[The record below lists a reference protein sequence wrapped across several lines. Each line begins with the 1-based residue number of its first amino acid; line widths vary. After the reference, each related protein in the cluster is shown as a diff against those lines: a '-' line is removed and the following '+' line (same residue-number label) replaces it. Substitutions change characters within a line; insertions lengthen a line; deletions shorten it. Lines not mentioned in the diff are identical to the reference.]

1 MRRIAVVGASG
12 FVGSTLVERL
22 LAQAQ
27 DEVLPLIHSSGNAW
41 RLARLSIDLP
51 AVDLLARDEIERA
64 LRGCT
69 HVVNCALG
77 SADAMR
83 KGLQNLL
90 AASRKNNVERFI
102 HLSSV
107 LVYGDPPPPESVYE
121 DAQTYPAKGTY
132 GWLKLQQDR
141 MVLQACRGGLPSMIL
156 CPPNVSG
163 PYSPYL
169 VRVLDALRAGA
180 FALVDDG
187 KTPCDLV
194 DVSNLAHAI
203 ELALDR
209 GTADGKR
216 MFVTDD
222 EETTWHDVIEGL
234 TPVAEHTDPVPV
246 ITREELVH
254 LRLADSRPSLSVVHS
269 LKHLVSSDVRAAMRQ
284 DPLWAKAEQALG
296 QGVRRLGKVM
306 EERLR
311 SSIAGP
317 PPIPK
322 VQRRPQYNAQLCIQQ
337 LRGVRHASDL
347 AKQELGYKPLYTF
360 AASMRAFCAWYRSQH
375 GMDTGSW
382 DLLKQLSM
390 HREHD
395 NDGS

>member
-1 MRRIAVVGASG
+1 MRRIAIVGASG

-27 DEVLPLIHSSGNAW
+27 DEVHPLIHSSGNAW
-41 RLARLSIDLP
+41 RLARLGIALP
-51 AVDLLARDEIERA
+51 AVDLLVPDEIDRA

-77 SADAMR
+77 SADAMV
-83 KGLQNLL
+83 KGLQHLL

-107 LVYGDPPPPESVYE
+107 LVYGDPPPPESVHE
-121 DAQTYPAKGTY
+121 EAQTHPAKGTY

-141 MVLQACRGGLPSMIL
+141 MVLQACRAGLPSVIL
-156 CPPNVSG
+156 CPPNISG

-180 FALVDDG
+180 FALLDDG
-187 KTPCDLV
+187 KTPCNLV
-194 DVSNLAHAI
+194 DVSNLAYAI

-222 EETTWHDVIEGL
+222 EATTWYDVIEGL
-234 TPVAEHTDPVPV
+234 TPVTGRAAPVSV
-246 ITREELVH
+246 ITREELSR
-254 LRLADSRPSLSVVHS
+254 LRLGDSKPSLSLMQS
-269 LKHLVSSDVRAAMRQ
+269 LKHLVSSDVRVALRQ
-284 DPLWAKAEQALG
+284 DPVWAKVEQALG
-296 QGVRRLGKVM
+296 QGVTRLGKVV

-311 SSIAGP
+311 LSIAGP

-322 VQRRPQYNAQLCIQQ
+322 VPRGPQYNAQLCIQQ

-347 AKQELGYKPLYTF
+347 AKQELSYQPLYTF

-375 GMDTGSW
+375 GMDTGHW
-382 DLLKQLSM
+382 DLLKQLS
-390 HREHD
+390 
-395 NDGS
+395 

>member
-1 MRRIAVVGASG
+1 MRRIAIVGASG

-22 LAQAQ
+22 LAQGQ
-27 DEVLPLIHSSGNAW
+27 DEVLPLIHSSGNAM
-41 RLARLSIDLP
+41 RLARLGIDLP
-51 AVDLLARDEIERA
+51 AVDLLAPDEIDAA
-64 LRGCT
+64 LQGCT

-77 SADAMR
+77 SADAIV
-83 KGLQNLL
+83 KGLQHLL
-90 AASRKNNVERFI
+90 AASRKHKVERFI

-107 LVYGDPPPPESVYE
+107 LVYGDPPPSDSVHE
-121 DAQTYPAKGTY
+121 DAQTSPAKGTY

-141 MVLQACRGGLPSMIL
+141 MVQQACRAGLPSVIL

-163 PYSPYL
+163 PYSPFL

-180 FALVDDG
+180 FGLVDAG
-187 KTPCDLV
+187 KPPCNLV

-209 GTADGKR
+209 GTANGQR

-222 EETTWHDVIEGL
+222 EETTWRDVIEGL
-234 TPVAEHTDPVPV
+234 APVAECTDPVPV
-246 ITREELVH
+246 ITHEEL
-254 LRLADSRPSLSVVHS
+254 LRLRKANSTPSISVVQS
-269 LKHLVSSDVRAAMRQ
+269 LKHLVSRDVRVALRQ
-284 DPLWAKAEQALG
+284 DPLWTKVEQVLG
-296 QGVRRLGKVM
+296 QSVTRLGKAV

-311 SSIAGP
+311 LSIAGP
-317 PPIPK
+317 PPVPK
-322 VQRRPQYNAQLCIQQ
+322 VNRGPQYNMHVCLQQ
-337 LRGVRHASDL
+337 LRGVRHACDL

-382 DLLKQLSM
+382 DLLRQLY
-390 HREHD
+390 
-395 NDGS
+395 

>member
-1 MRRIAVVGASG
+1 MRRIAIVGASG

-27 DEVLPLIHSSGNAW
+27 DDVLPLIHSSGNAL
-41 RLARLSIDLP
+41 RLARLGIDLP
-51 AVDLLARDEIERA
+51 AVDLLVQDEIDMA

-77 SADAMR
+77 SADAIL

-90 AASRKNNVERFI
+90 AASRKNKVERFI

-107 LVYGDPPPPESVYE
+107 LVYGDPPSPDSVHE
-121 DAQTYPAKGTY
+121 DAQPSPTGSY
-132 GWLKLQQDR
+132 GRLKLQQDR
-141 MVLQACRGGLPSMIL
+141 MVLQACRAGLPSVIL

-163 PYSPYL
+163 PYSPFL

-180 FALVDDG
+180 FGLLDDG
-187 KTPCDLV
+187 KAPCNLV

-203 ELALDR
+203 KLALDR
-209 GTADGKR
+209 GTANGKR

-222 EETTWHDVIEGL
+222 EETTWRDVIEGL
-234 TPVAEHTDPVPV
+234 TPVADLTDPVPV
-246 ITREELVH
+246 ITREELSR
-254 LRLADSRPSLSVVHS
+254 LRADSKPSLSLVQS
-269 LKHLVSSDVRAAMRQ
+269 LKHLVSRDVRIALRK
-284 DPLWAKAEQALG
+284 DPLWAKVEEALG
-296 QGVRRLGKVM
+296 QSVPRLGKVV

-311 SSIAGP
+311 LSIAGP

-322 VQRRPQYNAQLCIQQ
+322 VNRGPQYNGHLCLQQ

-382 DLLKQLSM
+382 DLLKQLY
-390 HREHD
+390 
-395 NDGS
+395 